1 MSPKALILKYL
12 HQ

>member
-1 MSPKALILKYL
+1 MSPKALILKHL